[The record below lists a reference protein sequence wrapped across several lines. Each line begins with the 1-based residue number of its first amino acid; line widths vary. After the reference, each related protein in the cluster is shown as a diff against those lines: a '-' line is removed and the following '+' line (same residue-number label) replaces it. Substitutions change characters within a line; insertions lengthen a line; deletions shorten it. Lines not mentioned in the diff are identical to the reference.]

1 MRFAPGWPDKKTNEY
16 WTYAFLW
23 YLDDAS
29 ETNSMILEKNLTAY
43 YSGLVGRNIGPRK
56 IPAEKIIPVKASIKK
71 IATDEGDLQTYSGS
85 IDMLDYMAQEP
96 ITLNC
101 IVHLISCAG
110 QPHMFIFYEIS
121 PQPFTGTVWNDLNR
135 LRIEFACKKSPSK

>member
-1 MRFAPGWPDKKTNEY
+1 
-16 WTYAFLW
+16 
-23 YLDDAS
+23 
-29 ETNSMILEKNLTAY
+29 MILEKNLTAY

-101 IVHLISCAG
+101 IVHRHS
-110 QPHMFIFYEIS
+110 HS
-121 PQPFTGTVWNDLNR
+121 PAPYGM
-135 LRIEFACKKSPSK
+135 I